1 MAEYTFESPVELLK
15 HLYAGEDTP
24 TGICGRPS
32 SLFGWYTRAKGFYD
46 QTLCKSCRPK
56 FTNEQMEAMYADIV
70 NYPEDERQNAACA
83 VGGSFTL
90 KLRGQVLGKV
100 EFREQE

>member
-1 MAEYTFESPVELLK
+1 MTDFIFETPSDLVK
-15 HLYAGEDTP
+15 HLYAGEDTR

-32 SLFGWYTRAKGFYD
+32 ALFGWYTVAKKYYD

-56 FTNEQMEAMYADIV
+56 LTEQQMEAMYGDIV
-70 NYPEDERQNAACA
+70 KYSEDEQRNAALA

-90 KLRGQVLGKV
+90 KLRGEVLGKV
-100 EFREQE
+100 EFRE

>member
-1 MAEYTFESPVELLK
+1 MPEYTFENPPQLVA

-32 SLFGWYTRAKGFYD
+32 ALFGWYTKAKRFYD
-46 QTLCKSCRPK
+46 QSLCKACRPK
-56 FTNEQMEAMYADIV
+56 FTDAEMEAMYADILK
-70 NYPEDERQNAACA
+70 YTGEEQQNAAIA

-90 KLRGQVLGKV
+90 KLHGEVLGRV
-100 EFREQE
+100 DFRE